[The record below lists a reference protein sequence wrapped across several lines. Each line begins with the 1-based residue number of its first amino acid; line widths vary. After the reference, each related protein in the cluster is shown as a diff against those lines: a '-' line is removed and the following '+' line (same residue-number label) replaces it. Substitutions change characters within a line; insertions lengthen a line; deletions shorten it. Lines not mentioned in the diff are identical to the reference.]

1 MQGGEGEGEA
11 LQRAVDLY
19 RGPFL
24 AGFSLPASP
33 EFEAWVT
40 QERYAAERRYL
51 EALAALMDR
60 RAASGEY
67 ASAIACAR
75 RYLETDDLAEEV
87 HRRLIELYAAAGDR
101 SAALRQFERCAVILE
116 RELGVSPLP
125 ETRAVYQAVLAHQPL
140 PEQTAPLAWAT
151 LPSLHVPLV
160 GRDEA
165 LRQLER
171 AYARV
176 QAGRGEV
183 VLIAGEAGIGK
194 SRLMQ
199 EFAASCA
206 DRPLILAGAG
216 HPDTQTIP
224 YQPVIEALR
233 PALTVRPVAGNLQPV
248 WLAEASRLLP
258 ELRSLYPDLPPPLPA
273 EPEEARGRLFE
284 ALYQIVL
291 GLAPSPLT
299 PFAPSPL
306 SSRERGEGVRGSG
319 ARSLLLSS
327 KERGEGVGG
336 SGVRSPSPNISGQQP
351 AAILSSCWRSS
362 GPLSRQVGC
371 LGRWPTW
378 KTSLCPTLS
387 GTQWRRACGVSARRR
402 GSCWRLAPSWA
413 RLSASIWRA

>member
-1 MQGGEGEGEA
+1 MGEGEGGRGGEGEA

-33 EFEAWVT
+33 EFEAWVN

-125 ETRAVYQAVLAHQPL
+125 ETRAVYQAILAHQPL

-151 LPSLHVPLV
+151 LPSLHAPLV
-160 GRDEA
+160 GRDEV

-171 AYARV
+171 AYARI

-194 SRLMQ
+194 SRLIQ

-233 PALTVRPVAGNLQPV
+233 PALTVRPAAGTRHPV
-248 WLAEASRLLP
+248 WRAAAARAANYPQFEI
-258 ELRSLYPDLPPPLPA
+258 ELRSLYPDLLPTLPALPA
-273 EPEEARGRLFE
+273 EPEDARGRLFE
-284 ALYQIVL
+284 ALCQIVL
-291 GLAPSPLT
+291 GLAPSPLVPCLDDLHWADST
-299 PFAPSPL
+299 TL
-306 SSRERGEGVRGSG
+306 DWLVY
-319 ARSLLLSS
+319 
-327 KERGEGVGG
+327 
-336 SGVRSPSPNISGQQP
+336 
-351 AAILSSCWRSS
+351 
-362 GPLSRQVGC
+362 
-371 LGRWPTW
+371 LGRH
-378 KTSLCPTLS
+378 LS
-387 GTQWRRACGVSARRR
+387 GNHLLVIGAYRSEEADAVASLRHSLV
-402 GSCWRLAPSWA
+402 RLGIFSEVKLAGLDAEAVLCLVRHLTPVFYPGA
-413 RLSASIWRA
+413 ERQDRKQG

>member
-1 MQGGEGEGEA
+1 MGEGEGGRGGEGEA

-33 EFEAWVT
+33 EFEAWVN

-125 ETRAVYQAVLAHQPL
+125 ETRAVYQAILAHQPS
-140 PEQTAPLAWAT
+140 PEQTALLDWAT
-151 LPSLHVPLV
+151 LPSLHAPLV
-160 GRDEA
+160 GRDEV

-171 AYARV
+171 AYARI

-194 SRLMQ
+194 SRLIQ

-233 PALTVRPVAGNLQPV
+233 PALTVRPAAGNLQPV

-258 ELRSLYPDLPPPLPA
+258 ELRSLYPDLLPTLPALPA
-273 EPEEARGRLFE
+273 EPEDARGRLFE
-284 ALYQIVL
+284 ALCQIVL
-291 GLAPSPLT
+291 GLAPSPLVPCLDDLHWADST
-299 PFAPSPL
+299 TL
-306 SSRERGEGVRGSG
+306 DWLVY
-319 ARSLLLSS
+319 
-327 KERGEGVGG
+327 
-336 SGVRSPSPNISGQQP
+336 
-351 AAILSSCWRSS
+351 
-362 GPLSRQVGC
+362 
-371 LGRWPTW
+371 LGRH
-378 KTSLCPTLS
+378 LS
-387 GTQWRRACGVSARRR
+387 GNHLLVIGAYRSEEADAVASLRHSLV
-402 GSCWRLAPSWA
+402 RLGIFSEVKLAGLDAEAVLCLVRHLTPVFYPGA
-413 RLSASIWRA
+413 ERQDRKQG